1 MALPNWVKQHRK
13 PKQEIK
19 DIGGRY
25 YVYEVSSV
33 WDADKKST
41 RKISGKLL
49 GKITKERGFES
60 REEYSCKPTAIKTP
74 LTSKEYGVTNLIT
87 SMMKDSIEHLEK
99 IFPAEW
105 QQIVVTA
112 YSRLLH
118 QSPLKNISLHFEHS
132 YFSELYPE
140 CSVGSKV
147 IGQTIQSLGTKREQ
161 IRKYFKAAT
170 SVSSSKDC
178 MLIDG
183 THILNRSDA
192 SMSEIGY
199 NSQGSYSP
207 QVNLLFIFAKN
218 SNEPIYYRLLPGNIR
233 EVKSFKISLKE
244 SGLENVTVIADKGF
258 YSKSN
263 IQELEDNSINYII
276 PLQRSSSLIKYEI
289 VTPLDKKKL
298 SGYFVFAGR
307 TIWYHCQ
314 DKVTLFIDEE
324 LRLAEE
330 RDYLRRIEA
339 HPEEYS
345 LEAFHSKNHTFG
357 TIAMLSNLTDVTPL
371 DIYSQYKSRGA
382 IEQLFDSLKNLLQA
396 DRTYM
401 RTDEG
406 LEGWMFVNH
415 IALTWYYKIYS
426 ALLAAKLLSR
436 FSVNDVLLRAE
447 KIQKIN
453 INNTWF
459 TAEITAKTQKLLSNI
474 GCPVT

>member
-1 MALPNWVKQHRK
+1 MALPNWVKKHRK
-13 PKQEIK
+13 PAQEIK

-25 YVYEVSSV
+25 YVYAVSSV
-33 WDADKKST
+33 WDPDKKST
-41 RKISGKLL
+41 RKISGGII
-49 GKITKERGFES
+49 GKITKEKGFIS
-60 REEYSCKPTAIKTP
+60 REEYRRDLTAIKTP
-74 LTSKEYGVTNLIT
+74 LLSKEYGVTNLIT
-87 SMMKDSIEHLEK
+87 SMMKDSIGELERL
-99 IFPAEW
+99 FPEEW

-118 QSPLKNISLHFEHS
+118 QSPLKNISLHYEHS
-132 YFSELYPE
+132 YLSELYPKV
-140 CSVGSKV
+140 SVGSKV
-147 IGQTIQSLGTKREQ
+147 IGQTIQSLGNKRDQ
-161 IRKYFKAAT
+161 IRKYFKAA
-170 SVSSSKDC
+170 SSRSSSKDC

-192 SMSEIGY
+192 SMSELGY
-199 NSQGSYSP
+199 NSQGNYSP

-233 EVKSFKISLKE
+233 EVKSFKMSLKE

-258 YSKSN
+258 YSQSN

-276 PLQRSSSLIKYEI
+276 PIQRSSSLINYET

-298 SGYFVFAGR
+298 SGYFIFSSR

-314 DKVTLFIDEE
+314 GKVTLFIDEE

-330 RDYLRRIEA
+330 RNYLNRIDT

-345 LEAFHSKNHTFG
+345 LDAFHAKSHTFG
-357 TIAMLSNLTDVTPL
+357 TISMLSNLTDVTPQ
-371 DIYSQYKSRGA
+371 DIYSQYKSRAA
-382 IEQLFDSLKNLLQA
+382 IEQLFDSLKNLLHA

-401 RTDEG
+401 RTDQG

-436 FSVNDVLLRAE
+436 FSVMDVLLRAE

-453 INNTWF
+453 INNSWI